1 LTRAGSFSIFS
12 PRRGALFH
20 ALFAGTGAD
29 DDTSSPREVCGNGE

>member
-1 LTRAGSFSIFS
+1 
-12 PRRGALFH
+12 LFH